1 MRALNCIF
9 PGRQTQ
15 IAVNAKLTHDA
26 EHELAAFTEA
36 VLRQYGAAE
45 SERATED
52 WFAEFQRAEWP
63 AKESRAPWRK
73 VTIQAAARLAARLTQ
88 RPVQV

>member
-1 MRALNCIF
+1 
-9 PGRQTQ
+9 
-15 IAVNAKLTHDA
+15 
-26 EHELAAFTEA
+26 